1 MFTGIIEQRGRII
14 ESRPVPG
21 GRRIRVDLGSM
32 ASECKPGASICI
44 SGVCLTVTGS
54 DGSHVDFD
62 VIQETLAKTS
72 LGSKQVG
79 ESVNIERS
87 LRAGDRLDGH
97 FVQGHVDG
105 TAEIVDRL
113 SNASEFV
120 FWLEPQTH
128 LLPFIIPKG
137 SVAIDGVSLTIA
149 RVEGRRF
156 SVALIPTT
164 LDLTTLAALNVGDIV
179 NIESDILAR
188 TIVHRVNAL
197 SDASGIP
204 LQKFSEAGLL

>member
-1 MFTGIIEQRGRII
+1 MFTGIIEQRGRIT

-21 GRRIRVDLGSM
+21 GRRLRVDIGSIV
-32 ASECKPGASICI
+32 SECKPGASVSV
-44 SGVCLTVTGS
+44 SGVCLTVTGT
-54 DGSHVDFD
+54 DGSHADFD

-72 LGSKQVG
+72 LGSKKLG
-79 ESVNIERS
+79 DYVNIERS

-105 TAEIVDRL
+105 TAEVIDLV
-113 SNASEFV
+113 SNAREFV
-120 FWLEPQTH
+120 LWLEPQPH
-128 LLPFIIPKG
+128 LQPFIIPKG

-149 RVEGRRF
+149 EVNGARF

-164 LDLTTLAALNVGDIV
+164 LDLTTLGSLCVGDIV

-188 TIVHRVNAL
+188 TIVHRLNSLA
-197 SDASGIP
+197 DAGGIP
-204 LQKFSEAGLL
+204 LNKFNEAGLV